1 MIAQLRRVS
10 LLALVPLAGCAA
22 ITEPFGVEDPF
33 AIPRAFEG
41 VARNDAMLA
50 PTLSTDSVVVEVAQG
65 LESSF
70 GGDLQ
75 SKVIRALE
83 TRDIAAQPR
92 SSEPS
97 WTLRARYAG
106 TFRPDKKGPAIGVI
120 VWRLFD
126 RDTVRREQFT
136 TTYTGDT
143 ADTLHPTLGDQ
154 ASYVTEKVVAALSL
168 GGGKAGAAEGSGDV
182 PVVRVGRIGGAP
194 GDGNRSLGLALEGAL
209 RAKGA
214 KIERDQVSGAWRV
227 DCAVRVT
234 PIDAQ
239 QERVKLVWTLVAAD
253 GQSVGTLVQENP
265 VARGRLRQKWG
276 EVAAYA
282 AEAAAD
288 GIWQVLQ
295 QIPAPGER

>member
-1 MIAQLRRVS
+1 MMGLLRRACV
-10 LLALVPLAGCAA
+10 LAFLPFAGCAA
-22 ITEPFGVEDPF
+22 ITEPLGVEDPF

-41 VARNDAMLA
+41 VARNEAMLA
-50 PTLSTDSVVVEVAQG
+50 PSVSLASVVVEVPVG

-83 TRDIAAQPR
+83 TKDIAAQSR

-97 WTLRARYAG
+97 WTLRSRYAG

-126 RDTVRREQFT
+126 RDAVRREQFT

-143 ADTLHPTLGDQ
+143 ADALHPALAEQ
-154 ASYVTEKVVAALSL
+154 ASYVTEKVIAALSL
-168 GGGKAGAAEGSGDV
+168 DGGTAVNPGVDGDA

-194 GDGNRSLGLALEGAL
+194 GDGNRSLALAMEGAL

-214 KIERDQVSGAWRV
+214 KIAQDQASGAWRV
-227 DCAVRVT
+227 DCAVNVT

-295 QIPAPGER
+295 QIPSPRDR